1 MTASKFIRC
10 NSWQQAWEI
19 ITRIEQPGKITKFDN
34 AIYQMNTTWLTL
46 PQERKIEIL
55 NQATEFTG
63 LPTQLISSRAKAKE
77 EKEIV
82 SRYKITLFQSIN
94 K

>member
-1 MTASKFIRC
+1 
-10 NSWQQAWEI
+10 
-19 ITRIEQPGKITKFDN
+19 
-34 AIYQMNTTWLTL
+34 MNTTWLTL

-55 NQATEFTG
+55 NQATEFTC

-82 SRYKITLFQSIN
+82 SRYENIGRYKR
-94 K
+94 